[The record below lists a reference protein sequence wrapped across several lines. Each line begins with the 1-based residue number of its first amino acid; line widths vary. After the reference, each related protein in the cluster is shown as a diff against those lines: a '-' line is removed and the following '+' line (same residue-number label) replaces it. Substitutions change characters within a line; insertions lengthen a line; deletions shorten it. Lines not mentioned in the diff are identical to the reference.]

1 MAKPTRRAVGN
12 GAKAQATQSRPPCD
26 PKLSIL
32 RKTVSTTPFLPLPEA
47 ALTTRRNTERLAAH
61 YRTVVVT
68 SIRAIDAARWDELSG
83 PSSVIRSHAYLDAVE
98 QSGINDCRYYYP
110 VIYNQN
116 DEMVAHACV
125 YTISTDLA
133 QLLPTRLQRWVAGL
147 RRVWPRFLSVRIT
160 ECASPLVAGH
170 GISIRGGEDRPALL
184 RELEHAIDAI
194 ADSANSGLIVIRD
207 FLTAEREAVDAL
219 LHQGY
224 TLRMN
229 MPLARI
235 PVRWASYEDYL
246 ASMRARYRK
255 DVKRRLQKSIDNG
268 QQVER
273 LSRFGEH
280 AETWAAQAQVV
291 LARAQRFKRE
301 RLGPAYYANMDS
313 KLGEQ
318 SLMLVARREGRMV
331 AHGMVLTDRENTI
344 ATFFGREA
352 GRPSAEW
359 FSLMNEVIKLG
370 IERQS
375 RYIHLGLGSYDAKSL
390 VGADVEPL
398 FLYCRSRF
406 APLNW
411 LIRVLPEMMGR
422 HGRAAKR
429 IFHD

>member
-1 MAKPTRRAVGN
+1 M
-12 GAKAQATQSRPPCD
+12 
-26 PKLSIL
+26 
-32 RKTVSTTPFLPLPEA
+32 STTPFLPLPEA
-47 ALTTRRNTERLAAH
+47 AFTAARRAEQTASR

-68 SIRAIDAARWDELSG
+68 SIRDIDAAHWDELSG
-83 PSSVIRSHAYLDAVE
+83 PSAVIRSHAYLDAVE

-110 VIYNQN
+110 VVYNHN

-133 QLLPTRLQRWVAGL
+133 QLLPARMQRWVAGL
-147 RRVWPRFLSVRIT
+147 RRVWPRFMSVRIT

-170 GISIRGGEDRPALL
+170 ALSIRAGEDRPALL
-184 RELEHAIDAI
+184 RELEGAINAI
-194 ADSANSGLIVIRD
+194 ARSASSELIVIRD
-207 FLTAEREAVDAL
+207 FLAGERDGADEL
-219 LHQGY
+219 LRQGY

-235 PVRWASYEDYL
+235 AVRWASYEDYL

-255 DVKRRLQKSIDNG
+255 DVKRRLQRSIDSG
-268 QQVER
+268 QQVKR
-273 LSRFGEH
+273 LNQFGEH
-280 AETWAAQAQVV
+280 AETWATQAQVV

-301 RLGPAYYANMDS
+301 RLGPAYYANMDR
-313 KLGEQ
+313 KLGAQ
-318 SLMLVARREGRMV
+318 SLMLVACRDNRMV

-375 RYIHLGLGSYDAKSL
+375 RYIHLGLGSYDAKAL

-398 FLYCRSRF
+398 YLYCRTRF

-411 LIRVLPEMMGR
+411 LIRMVPEMMGPR
-422 HGRAAKR
+422 GKPPKR

>member
-1 MAKPTRRAVGN
+1 M
-12 GAKAQATQSRPPCD
+12 
-26 PKLSIL
+26 
-32 RKTVSTTPFLPLPEA
+32 STTPFLSLPEA
-47 ALTTRRNTERLAAH
+47 AFAASRNSERVATR
-61 YRTVVVT
+61 YRTIVVT
-68 SIRAIDAARWDELSG
+68 SICDIDAARWDELSG
-83 PSSVIRSHAYLDAVE
+83 ASAVIRSHAYLDAVE

-110 VIYNQN
+110 VVYNQN

-133 QLLPTRLQRWVAGL
+133 QLLPARLQRWVAGL

-170 GISIRGGEDRPALL
+170 GISVRAGEDRAALL
-184 RELEHAIDAI
+184 RELESAINAI
-194 ADSANSGLIVIRD
+194 AHSANSGLIVIRD
-207 FLTAEREAVDAL
+207 FLAAEREAADEL
-219 LHQGY
+219 LRLGY
-224 TLRMN
+224 ALRMN

-235 PVRWASYEDYL
+235 PVRWTSYEDYL

-255 DVKRRLQKSIDNG
+255 DVKRRLQRSVDNG
-268 QQVER
+268 QLVQR
-273 LSRFGEH
+273 LSQFGEH

-291 LARAQRFKRE
+291 RARAQRFKRE

-313 KLGEQ
+313 KLGDR
-318 SLMLVARREGRMV
+318 SLMLVACRDGRMV
-331 AHGMVLTDRENTI
+331 AHGMVLTDCENTI

-398 FLYCRSRF
+398 YLYCRTRF

-411 LIRVLPEMMGR
+411 LIRVLPEMMGPR
-422 HGRAAKR
+422 GKPPKR

>member
-1 MAKPTRRAVGN
+1 M
-12 GAKAQATQSRPPCD
+12 
-26 PKLSIL
+26 
-32 RKTVSTTPFLPLPEA
+32 STTPFLPLPEA
-47 ALTTRRNTERLAAH
+47 AFSAVRRAEQTASR

-68 SIRAIDAARWDELSG
+68 SIRDIDAAHWDELSG
-83 PSSVIRSHAYLDAVE
+83 PSAVIRSHAYLDAVE

-110 VIYNQN
+110 VVYNHN

-133 QLLPTRLQRWVAGL
+133 QLLPARMQRWVAGL
-147 RRVWPRFLSVRIT
+147 RRVWPRFMSVRIT

-170 GISIRGGEDRPALL
+170 ALSIRAGEDRPALL
-184 RELEHAIDAI
+184 RELEGAINAI
-194 ADSANSGLIVIRD
+194 ARSASSELIVIRD
-207 FLTAEREAVDAL
+207 FLAGERDGADEL
-219 LHQGY
+219 LRQGY

-235 PVRWASYEDYL
+235 AVRWASYEDYL

-255 DVKRRLQKSIDNG
+255 DVKRRLQRSVDSG
-268 QQVER
+268 QQVKR
-273 LSRFGEH
+273 LNQFGEH
-280 AETWAAQAQVV
+280 AETWATQAQVV

-301 RLGPAYYANMDS
+301 RLGPAYYANMDR
-313 KLGEQ
+313 KLGAQ
-318 SLMLVARREGRMV
+318 SLMLVACRDNRMV

-375 RYIHLGLGSYDAKSL
+375 RYIHLGLGSYDAKAL

-398 FLYCRSRF
+398 YLYCRTRF

-411 LIRVLPEMMGR
+411 LIRMVPEMMGPR
-422 HGRAAKR
+422 GKPPKR

>member
-1 MAKPTRRAVGN
+1 
-12 GAKAQATQSRPPCD
+12 
-26 PKLSIL
+26 L
-32 RKTVSTTPFLPLPEA
+32 STTPFLSLPEA
-47 ALTTRRNTERLAAH
+47 ALSAGRRGARAATR
-61 YRTVVVT
+61 YRTVVVN
-68 SIRAIDAARWDELSG
+68 SIRDIDATRWDELSG
-83 PSSVIRSHAYLDAVE
+83 PGAVIRSHAYLDAVE

-110 VIYNQN
+110 VVYNQN

-125 YTISTDLA
+125 YTISTDLS
-133 QLLPTRLQRWVAGL
+133 QLLPARLQRWVAGL

-170 GISIRGGEDRPALL
+170 GISMRAGEDPTALL
-184 RELEHAIDAI
+184 RELESTINAI
-194 ADSANSGLIVIRD
+194 ARSANSGLIVIRD
-207 FLTAEREAVDAL
+207 FLTEERDGTDDL
-219 LHQGY
+219 LRQGY
-224 TLRMN
+224 ALRMN

-235 PVRWASYEDYL
+235 TVRWASYEDYL

-255 DVKRRLQKSIDNG
+255 DVKRRLQRSLANG
-268 QQVER
+268 QHVQR
-273 LSRFGEH
+273 LHQFGEH
-280 AETWAAQAQVV
+280 AETWAAQAQLV

-301 RLGPAYYANMDS
+301 RLGPAYYVNMDS
-313 KLGEQ
+313 KLDEQ
-318 SLMLVARREGRMV
+318 SLMLVACRDGRMV

-390 VGADVEPL
+390 VGAEVEPL
-398 FLYCRSRF
+398 YLYCRTRF

-411 LIRVLPEMMGR
+411 LIRLLPEMMGLR
-422 HGRAAKR
+422 GKAHKR